1 MDMQCNDF
9 LIMHRYVLP
18 HFCAFTLDV
27 FIGFLYLFIVR
38 PNTAVI
44 ETPFTLLLLAE
55 NWRKRM
61 QIQSTHNQML
71 DVEISLAFTV
81 K

>member
-44 ETPFTLLLLAE
+44 ETPFYSSPFSRILEKKNADT
-55 NWRKRM
+55 
-61 QIQSTHNQML
+61 IHT
-71 DVEISLAFTV
+71 
-81 K
+81 